1 MIDTIKLNK
10 ITALKG
16 MLLIEYQTFFL
27 DKDMEVFM
35 KIKEIE
41 KPIKPDFSDL
51 IGFFLQDLQTCLQAK
66 VSCSKQ
72 VCHSN
77 MK

>member
-51 IGFFLQDLQTCLQAK
+51 IGFFYRTCKL
-66 VSCSKQ
+66 
-72 VCHSN
+72 VC
-77 MK
+77 KRK